1 MDHLERLKE
10 GNSVAWKY
18 PDIESTQILF
28 NDWVIPVTV
37 VGDWNITKNARHMK
51 FELKNIK
58 DIEKEFS
65 IFVNKYGFKLPFS
78 TIYLT

>member
-51 FELKNIK
+51 FELRNIK

-65 IFVNKYGFKLPFS
+65 IFVNKYASSYHFQ
-78 TIYLT
+78 

>member
-37 VGDWNITKNARHMK
+37 VEHHKKRTTYEI
-51 FELKNIK
+51 
-58 DIEKEFS
+58 
-65 IFVNKYGFKLPFS
+65 
-78 TIYLT
+78 

>member
-10 GNSVAWKY
+10 GNSIAWKY
-18 PDIESTQILF
+18 PDIESTQIRF
-28 NDWVIPVTV
+28 NDQVIPVTV

-65 IFVNKYGFKLPFS
+65 IFVNKYASSYGFQ
-78 TIYLT
+78 